1 MEEIDLMRLL
11 DYFKH
16 KIGGIIFITIC
27 IAIIVFVYGV
37 FLQKP
42 LYKSHTT
49 VILGG
54 TEKENASLTQSDV
67 TLNKNLVDTYAEVVK
82 SRRVLEQVID
92 NLNLNLTYEQLERK
106 ISVVSVNNTE
116 IIKIIVT
123 SSNNETAKRIAD
135 TTANYFTKE
144 VTRLYKLNNVNILD
158 NAVVSN
164 TPYNINKKK
173 TTVISLL
180 IGLTVSLGIMF
191 VVYYFDRTIKSPEMI
206 EQIIGLP
213 IIGTVQ
219 ETKTRKKDK
228 RKQWKK
234 N

>member
-228 RKQWKK
+228 RKQ
-234 N
+234 